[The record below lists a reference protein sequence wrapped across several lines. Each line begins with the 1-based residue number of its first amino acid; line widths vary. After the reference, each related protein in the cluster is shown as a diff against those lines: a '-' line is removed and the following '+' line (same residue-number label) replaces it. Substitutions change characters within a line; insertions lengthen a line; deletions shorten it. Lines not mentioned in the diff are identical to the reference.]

1 VADPIDVSSNGQHA
15 TAPEVQKAAWEPMRA
30 RAQAGR
36 VPRLRRSLL
45 WTGAAVMCTL
55 MGLALIQG
63 AQSPRP
69 APEAAKDPD
78 LTAQRGHFLTG
89 LPDKYSAIPPPAAAA
104 RPAEPVAATPPT
116 PAPPA
121 PPVPSAAP
129 VAVAQAPPPPARPAP
144 VAPPP
149 KKEEPAKPRR
159 WLAGQR
165 EGQVLAP
172 PFGVPKGPPP
182 ELVERLAKAERI
194 IEPAT
199 WAIPKDPLKTLYR
212 SQVLTGQTL
221 GAITSNIPGVI
232 RILVTKDVTDK
243 FGQGVVVV
251 PAQTIVIAQQTGRP
265 EYGDAR
271 LQIEVQQLE
280 LPTGEVA
287 VLTGTAGDASGN
299 HGLTGKVNN
308 HWGQVIGAAGLS
320 AILSLGARLP
330 LGDTTSYQS
339 TMPQQLADQFG
350 NAMNRAGQG
359 VVQRSL
365 QVKPTITIPAG
376 VPVTVQL
383 TQNLSFQ
390 TKPVVATR

>member
-1 VADPIDVSSNGQHA
+1 VADQIDVRSNGQHA
-15 TAPEVQKAAWEPMRA
+15 TAPEVQKAAWQPLRA
-30 RAQAGR
+30 RAHAGR

-45 WTGAAVMCTL
+45 WTGAAILCLL

-89 LPDKYSAIPPPAAAA
+89 LPDTYSAIPPPAAAA
-104 RPAEPVAATPPT
+104 PSSEPVAATPPT
-116 PAPPA
+116 PAPPV
-121 PPVPSAAP
+121 PPAVP
-129 VAVAQAPPPPARPAP
+129 VAVAQAPPPAPARPASVP
-144 VAPPP
+144 TPR
-149 KKEEPAKPRR
+149 KHEEPPKPRR

-221 GAITSNIPGVI
+221 GAITSDIPGVI

-280 LPTGEVA
+280 FPTGEVA
-287 VLTGTAGDASGN
+287 VLTGTAGDTSGN
-299 HGLTGKVNN
+299 QGLTGKVNN

-320 AILSLGARLP
+320 AVLSLGARLP
-330 LGDTTSYQS
+330 LGDTASYHS

-350 NAMNRAGQG
+350 NAINRAGQG

-383 TQNLSFQ
+383 AQNISFQ
-390 TKPVVATR
+390 TTPVVATR